1 MNPNELRL
9 EELNAEQEA
18 IKALIAKAKAD
29 IAQAKADEMK
39 SNMPS
44 VEEGMKYTRGLE
56 GNRGED
62 GSLITKKQMAIPA
75 NSHEM
80 PDGTIMLNSDMEQ
93 ETAEVEL
100 VDIQT
105 ALSNIVTKSTGS
117 WDAFRDRASIGD
129 AAESAGM
136 SREEFVMSPEFQK
149 MFGNKYDKIAP
160 PLTVPVMGDDSNLED
175 ALDQKMQDDVYNMDI
190 NARKDSESAKMREG
204 STGKQDRA
212 TPRKDETPSRSMG
225 MTQDEG
231 GTSSVDEK
239 DDFWKTQE
247 GYDKAMEMY
256 GNKPAWVKE
265 PTLVWNPSEQNYEKI
280 KEEDK
285 EQYEDLGISADIK
298 QLFG

>member
-160 PLTVPVMGDDSNLED
+160 PLEIEIKKG
-175 ALDQKMQDDVYNMDI
+175 
-190 NARKDSESAKMREG
+190 
-204 STGKQDRA
+204 A
-212 TPRKDETPSRSMG
+212 TPEDSDIDTDRRMDTTSADLSAGDTDNEQGRNMPQIKDFEQRTKG
-225 MTQDEG
+225 FKEDKDG
-231 GTSSVDEK
+231 GFSSVNEK
-239 DDFWKTQE
+239 DDFWQTQE

-256 GNKPAWVKE
+256 GEQPAWVKE
-265 PTLVWNPSEQNYEKI
+265 PTMVYDPVANKYVEI

-285 EQYEDLGISADIK
+285 EQYEDLGMSADIK
-298 QLFG
+298 RLFG